1 MYTDKQN
8 IIFNKF
14 SVLSFGLKLFQS
26 QFAVNRIVYYN
37 ACNLV
42 YDLKNKPNRNYILS
56 FLIYF
61 ISFTLRT

>member
-26 QFAVNRIVYYN
+26 QFAVNYYNACYN

-56 FLIYF
+56 FLIYL
-61 ISFTLRT
+61 ISFSL